1 MSHTRRLPSFPI
13 VLAGFAAFLDLY
25 PTQPILPLL
34 ARTFHATSLGVS
46 LTITAPTM
54 AVALAAPF
62 AGRLADRVGL
72 RRVIV
77 GSAFALAGATLLA
90 ATAVSLRQLIF
101 WRFVQGLATPG
112 VFATTMAYVHEEW
125 PPQRVGRTMAAY
137 VSGTVIGGFTG
148 RALTGM
154 IAAAISWQASFAVL
168 ALLSAVVATVLWAC
182 LPVEHRVVSR
192 RGRRTRSPAALFQHP
207 QLVASYAVGFCV
219 LCSQVAVFTYVPFP
233 LAAPPFNLST
243 AALGW
248 IFAVYLVG
256 AVVTPLAGRW
266 IDTYGPRVALG
277 AAVSIG
283 IAGALMTTARSL
295 PVIIAGLSVFAT
307 GVFVA
312 QASATSHVGANAQE
326 DRGLAIGLYSSFY
339 YLGGSVGGA
348 IPALAW
354 SRAGWPGCV
363 ALVIGVQL
371 TTLAIAL
378 TTWSS
383 RPGAHAEPAPV

>member
-1 MSHTRRLPSFPI
+1 M
-13 VLAGFAAFLDLY
+13 
-25 PTQPILPLL
+25 
-34 ARTFHATSLGVS
+34 
-46 LTITAPTM
+46 
-54 AVALAAPF
+54 
-62 AGRLADRVGL
+62 
-72 RRVIV
+72 
-77 GSAFALAGATLLA
+77 
-90 ATAVSLRQLIF
+90 
-101 WRFVQGLATPG
+101 
-112 VFATTMAYVHEEW
+112 
-125 PPQRVGRTMAAY
+125 
-137 VSGTVIGGFTG
+137 
-148 RALTGM
+148 TGM
-154 IAAAISWQASFAVL
+154 IAAAISWQASLAVL
-168 ALLSAVVATVLWAC
+168 AVLSAAVATALWAW
-182 LPVEHRVVSR
+182 LPVER
-192 RGRRTRSPAALFQHP
+192 RARRNVIRTERSPMALFQHP

-219 LCSQVAVFTYVPFP
+219 LCSQVAIFTYVPFP

-256 AVVTPLAGRW
+256 AVVTPFAGRW
-266 IDTYGPRVALG
+266 IDLYGPRVALG

-283 IAGALMTTARSL
+283 IVGALVTTARSL

-312 QASATSHVGANAQE
+312 QASATSHVGANAEE

-354 SRAGWPGCV
+354 ARAGWPGCV